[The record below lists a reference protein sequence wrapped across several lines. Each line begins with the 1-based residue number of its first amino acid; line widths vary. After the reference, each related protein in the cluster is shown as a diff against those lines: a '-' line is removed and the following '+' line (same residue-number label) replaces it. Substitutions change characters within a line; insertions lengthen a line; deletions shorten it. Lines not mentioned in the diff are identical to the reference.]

1 MQNRLLAVH
10 CVFAPD
16 GPALSALVEQSFRL
30 YLRRVLDAETQEEP
44 RGAQGQEGAHVLGD

>member
-1 MQNRLLAVH
+1 MQNRHLAVH

-30 YLRRVLDAETQEEP
+30 YLRRLLDAETQED
-44 RGAQGQEGAHVLGD
+44 GAQGQEGAHALGD